1 MIINYIK
8 DFRRLLEIISKK
20 RKNLFFISLFLILIS
35 TLLEI
40 LTIVLIVPFLSI
52 VSGEAT
58 KEVYFFS
65 FLNYIQISFGKNLF
79 FQISCFLV
87 LIIGLSMIFRILTIF
102 IQYKLSAIISS
113 EISLKV
119 LNKSMKMPFQ
129 WHIKTNTSITK
140 GYLTKDIDNLS
151 EYIKGLIMIVIN
163 LILILGISSYLI
175 FIYPLEMIILFSIVG
190 CFYLLIFI
198 FIKSG
203 LFRDGKNYSSKYKE
217 SLKIVEEIL
226 NNIDFIK
233 ISKTFEYFK
242 NQFKSTNFEFRNLGA
257 NINIKSQSP
266 RYLIESS
273 VLIAIIFISI
283 IINYGKNNINSEL
296 ALIGSLG
303 LGIYKILNPMQ
314 QFFNGIST
322 VQAYTP
328 SFKNIYN
335 LLNSNSYSIP
345 KKDFLFIPE
354 KNNYLNFSEVYFRY
368 FNEKN
373 YSLKNINLKIFKGE
387 KIGIIG
393 FSGSGKSTLI
403 KLFTGLFFPSK
414 GSIFFKSQ
422 DIFANNL
429 SLLNWQE
436 NISYVPQDIFLSDNQ
451 IIQNICFGIK
461 EESYNFNRVIR
472 SAKISEIHN
481 FIKSLSDGY
490 NHVIGEKG
498 SQLSGGQK
506 QRIGIARALYKKH
519 EILILDEALS
529 SLDSKNE
536 IKVVNNIF
544 DNFKRNLLIIVSH
557 RITSLRLCDRIIVIN
572 KGIIDDIG
580 SYEEL
585 ELRNKIFN
593 NLLNSSNSN

>member
-335 LLNSNSYSIP
+335 LLNSNSYIIP

-536 IKVVNNIF
+536 IKIVNNIF

>member
-273 VLIAIIFISI
+273 VLISIIFISI

-335 LLNSNSYSIP
+335 LLNSNSYIIP

-403 KLFTGLFFPSK
+403 KLFTGLFFPSR

-536 IKVVNNIF
+536 IKIVNNIF

>member
-40 LTIVLIVPFLSI
+40 LTIVLIAPFLSI

-273 VLIAIIFISI
+273 VLISIIFISI

-536 IKVVNNIF
+536 IKIVNNIF

>member
-536 IKVVNNIF
+536 IKIVNNIF